1 MRSNLARRL
10 LSLPVI
16 GIAALAIAGCAAP
29 LNSPGKTAQIEF
41 VSTTTTGGY
50 KFDYYRNLA
59 YPCSI
64 SGYQTFVIGTKV
76 GSSAT
81 GTRPLWVHMHGGGVG
96 WFNSAGEPQPG
107 RGQKVEE
114 AASGLI
120 NRLRDNGVIGRARND
135 AVGFRFVAVSMCDHD
150 IYAGGDQPDPNN
162 PNKTPDGRPRTTNGM
177 FATKA
182 AIAYAK
188 QQYPTGKVIL
198 HGGSAGSAGV
208 FNVSYSMQ
216 KEGVPPAGAI
226 ADSGEVNT
234 LWERASAAQGV
245 CPDPGRD
252 DEALA
257 AISARVHPELAK
269 AGNEPDQLIA
279 RGELTV
285 PILHVWSSADPNT
298 CGSTPM
304 TCSLRDGSTKTL
316 GSADCAH
323 EPMRIAVA
331 GAGSKFRNLRL
342 CVSPDTAPG
351 SCATHVSTTKNG
363 TNTDPAEAADYNATV
378 LAWAKARLAD

>member
-1 MRSNLARRL
+1 
-10 LSLPVI
+10 
-16 GIAALAIAGCAAP
+16 
-29 LNSPGKTAQIEF
+29 
-41 VSTTTTGGY
+41 
-50 KFDYYRNLA
+50 
-59 YPCSI
+59 
-64 SGYQTFVIGTKV
+64 
-76 GSSAT
+76 
-81 GTRPLWVHMHGGGVG
+81 
-96 WFNSAGEPQPG
+96 
-107 RGQKVEE
+107 
-114 AASGLI
+114 
-120 NRLRDNGVIGRARND
+120 
-135 AVGFRFVAVSMCDHD
+135 MCDHD

-162 PNKTPDGRPRTTNGM
+162 PNKTPDGKPRTTNGM

-182 AIAYAK
+182 AIAFAK
-188 QQYPTGKVIL
+188 KQYPTGKVIL

-208 FNVSYSMQ
+208 FNVAYSMQ

-234 LWERASAAQGV
+234 LWERAQAAQGV

-252 DEALA
+252 EEALA

-279 RGELTV
+279 RGALTV

-331 GAGSKFRNLRL
+331 GAGPEVPQPAALREPGHGSGQL
-342 CVSPDTAPG
+342 RHARAHDEERHQHGPGRGRGLQRDGPRVGQGAPG
-351 SCATHVSTTKNG
+351 RLGLLHNHRDALAHADAHRGQAELRVVAALRARGACVVSRRAPEQPSG
-363 TNTDPAEAADYNATV
+363 WPSAIAPPFGVEPLVLGVDAPLAGHGERLRRERLVQLDQVDVVEAAARALERL
-378 LAWAKARLAD
+378 LAWRAPGRCP